1 MNAVVAFLGLTLLPL
16 LGDITGV
23 FENWG
28 HAAESLDF
36 RAQMRQTLLSFGGEL
51 LGIDFYTLPAPEW
64 VSVILDYSKVW
75 LPLFGGV
82 VTALFLWYAVRTSA
96 VTRAVWESASLPEC
110 PTDDQDAAGL
120 QDRGL
125 E

>member
-1 MNAVVAFLGLTLLPL
+1 MNAVVAFLVLTLLPL

-51 LGIDFYTLPAPEW
+51 LSSDFYALPLPEW
-64 VSVILDYSKVW
+64 VSVVLDYSKVW

-82 VTALFLWYAVRTSA
+82 TAPFLWHAARTSA
-96 VTRAVWESASLPEC
+96 ATRAAWESASFPEC
-110 PTDDQDAAGL
+110 PTDDRGAAGL